1 MHMKRGFTLIEVL
14 VVVAIIALLIAILLP
29 SLQKARDSART
40 AVCASNM
47 KQGVNGSITHLLE
60 SGMRKERWSTNFGW
74 AVRSLKVNKG
84 QTGIFS
90 CPTDPAPKPIP
101 AVLDSMYEGSNYR
114 GTTGSDG
121 IFNRVFRQGNSWR
134 TDIEDLVDEDAF
146 GYDAHNDGDGD
157 LLLDYSAEKG
167 AGFAP
172 VVATKVATTAM
183 RHDLSTWDGKT
194 LFMNI
199 TGSRPAV
206 SMPILWMSYGANAN
220 AGLKRT
226 KGSPILIVESAKL
239 GVFPEKLGNYPAD
252 NLPRALR
259 FRHGGN
265 VNMRGMA
272 GADYD
277 RVGLGSLY
285 PNAGAL
291 GSLVDGN
298 YQPRQFA
305 NAGFLDGH
313 VEAMQHFKL
322 FTINP
327 GAPDNYAAPFSQP
340 WFGTRRTGEV
350 SF

>member
-1 MHMKRGFTLIEVL
+1 LGRLAVISTPIGNLGDL
-14 VVVAIIALLIAILLP
+14 SP
-29 SLQKARDSART
+29 RARDELAAAELVAAEDTRRT
-40 AVCASNM
+40 
-47 KQGVNGSITHLLE
+47 
-60 SGMRKERWSTNFGW
+60 
-74 AVRSLKVNKG
+74 
-84 QTGIFS
+84 
-90 CPTDPAPKPIP
+90 
-101 AVLDSMYEGSNYR
+101 
-114 GTTGSDG
+114 
-121 IFNRVFRQGNSWR
+121 
-134 TDIEDLVDEDAF
+134 
-146 GYDAHNDGDGD
+146 
-157 LLLDYSAEKG
+157 
-167 AGFAP
+167 
-172 VVATKVATTAM
+172 
-183 RHDLSTWDGKT
+183 
-194 LFMNI
+194 
-199 TGSRPAV
+199 
-206 SMPILWMSYGANAN
+206 LWMSYGANAN